1 MLKPRDII
9 GAAIDLELDGKVLKA
24 TSNYFDF
31 KRSRDGLENPKIDLM
46 EGIVNHFRIFAI

>member
-1 MLKPRDII
+1 MLKPRDIV

-24 TSNYFDF
+24 TSNYLDF
-31 KRSRDGLENPKIDLM
+31 RRSRDASNHPKIDLM